1 MTNQPSASETEPVVV
16 PKFYEFIPDILSYLT
31 DGVERSNKEIYTAV
45 AERSALSPKQMKQ
58 LMSNG
63 RRLVY
68 VDRISW
74 GLTYLKQWGA
84 VDSPGRGRQKISD
97 KGKKLANQY
106 PQGLSSEIVAE
117 IVRGVKSGSAT
128 VAPTQPSKSDTNKSD
143 TKNDVFKVAP
153 STSEPAN
160 VDEST
165 PQELI
170 DESIAQLESALVHDV
185 LERVRSISPSAF
197 EQLVVD
203 ILLAMGYGGAEERG
217 IVTQT
222 SRDGGIDGVIDQDAL
237 GLSKIYVQAKRYG
250 EKNTVG
256 RPAIQEFVGAVH
268 AEGTQGVFITS
279 SSFTTDAREFAKKLS
294 GSTSV
299 VLVDGE
305 HLARLMVKYGIGV
318 QVERTYTIKRID
330 EDFFDEA

>member
-16 PKFYEFIPDILSYLT
+16 PKFYEFIPDILSYLA
-31 DGVERSNKEIYTAV
+31 DGRERSNKEIYAAV
-45 AERSALSPKQMKQ
+45 AERSALSPDQMRQ

-84 VDSPGRGRQKISD
+84 VESPGRGRQKISD
-97 KGKKLANQY
+97 EGKKLVGQY
-106 PQGLSSEIVAE
+106 PQGLPSEIVAE
-117 IVRGVKSGSAT
+117 IVRGVKSDSAAAT
-128 VAPTQPSKSDTNKSD
+128 PAQPSKSDL
-143 TKNDVFKVAP
+143 KNDVSKVAR
-153 STSEPAN
+153 SASEPAS

-170 DESIAQLESALVHDV
+170 DESIAQLESALVHDI
-185 LERVRSISPSAF
+185 LERVRSISPNAF

-203 ILLAMGYGGAEERG
+203 VLLAMGYGGAEERG
-217 IVTQT
+217 IVTQA
-222 SRDGGIDGVIDQDAL
+222 SRDGGIDQDAL

-305 HLARLMVKYGIGV
+305 QLARLMVKYGIGV

-330 EDFFDEA
+330 EDFFDES

>member
-1 MTNQPSASETEPVVV
+1 MTNQPSAPETEPVVV
-16 PKFYEFIPDILSYLT
+16 PKFYEFIPDILSYLA
-31 DGVERSNKEIYTAV
+31 DGRERSNKEIYAAV
-45 AERSALSPKQMKQ
+45 AERSALSPDQMRQ

-84 VDSPGRGRQKISD
+84 VESPGRGRQKISD
-97 KGKKLANQY
+97 EGKKLVGQY
-106 PQGLSSEIVAE
+106 PQGLPSEIVAE
-117 IVRGVKSGSAT
+117 IVRGVKSDSAAAT
-128 VAPTQPSKSDTNKSD
+128 PAQPSKSDL
-143 TKNDVFKVAP
+143 KNDVSKVAR
-153 STSEPAN
+153 SASEPAS

-170 DESIAQLESALVHDV
+170 DESIAQLESALVHDI
-185 LERVRSISPSAF
+185 LERVRSISPNAF

-203 ILLAMGYGGAEERG
+203 VLLAMGYGGAEERG
-217 IVTQT
+217 IVTQA

-305 HLARLMVKYGIGV
+305 QLARLMVKYGIGV

-330 EDFFDEA
+330 EDFFDES

>member
-1 MTNQPSASETEPVVV
+1 M
-16 PKFYEFIPDILSYLT
+16 
-31 DGVERSNKEIYTAV
+31 G
-45 AERSALSPKQMKQ
+45 
-58 LMSNG
+58 
-63 RRLVY
+63 
-68 VDRISW
+68 
-74 GLTYLKQWGA
+74 GA
-84 VDSPGRGRQKISD
+84 VESPGRGRQKISD
-97 KGKKLANQY
+97 EGKKLVGQY
-106 PQGLSSEIVAE
+106 PQGLPSEIVTE
-117 IVRGVKSGSAT
+117 IVRGVKSDSAAKT
-128 VAPTQPSKSDTNKSD
+128 PARPSQGDS
-143 TKNDVFKVAP
+143 KNDASKVAR
-153 STSEPAN
+153 SVSEPAS

-170 DESIAQLESALVHDV
+170 DESIAQLESALVHDI
-185 LERVRSISPSAF
+185 LERVRSISPGAF

-203 ILLAMGYGGAEERG
+203 VLLAMGYGGAEERG
-217 IVTQT
+217 IVTQA

-237 GLSKIYVQAKRYG
+237 GLSKIYIQAKRYG

-305 HLARLMVKYGIGV
+305 QLARLMVKYGIGV
-318 QVERTYTIKRID
+318 QAERTYTIKRID
-330 EDFFDEA
+330 EDFFDES

>member
-16 PKFYEFIPDILSYLT
+16 PKFYEFIPDILSYLA
-31 DGVERSNKEIYTAV
+31 DGRERSNKEIYAAV
-45 AERSALSPKQMKQ
+45 AERSALSPDQMRQ

-84 VDSPGRGRQKISD
+84 VESPGRGRQKISD
-97 KGKKLANQY
+97 KGKKLVGQY
-106 PQGLSSEIVAE
+106 PQGLPSEIVAE
-117 IVRGVKSGSAT
+117 IVRGVKSDSAAAT
-128 VAPTQPSKSDTNKSD
+128 PAQPSKSDS
-143 TKNDVFKVAP
+143 KNDVSQAVRSA
-153 STSEPAN
+153 SEPAS

-170 DESIAQLESALVHDV
+170 DESIAQLESALVHDI
-185 LERVRSISPSAF
+185 LERVRSISPNAF

-203 ILLAMGYGGAEERG
+203 VLLAMGYGGAEERG
-217 IVTQT
+217 IVTQA

-305 HLARLMVKYGIGV
+305 QLARLMVKYGIGV

-330 EDFFDEA
+330 EDFFDES

>member
-1 MTNQPSASETEPVVV
+1 MARSASE
-16 PKFYEFIPDILSYLT
+16 
-31 DGVERSNKEIYTAV
+31 
-45 AERSALSPKQMKQ
+45 
-58 LMSNG
+58 
-63 RRLVY
+63 
-68 VDRISW
+68 
-74 GLTYLKQWGA
+74 
-84 VDSPGRGRQKISD
+84 
-97 KGKKLANQY
+97 
-106 PQGLSSEIVAE
+106 
-117 IVRGVKSGSAT
+117 
-128 VAPTQPSKSDTNKSD
+128 
-143 TKNDVFKVAP
+143 
-153 STSEPAN
+153 PAS

-170 DESIAQLESALVHDV
+170 DESIAQLESALVHDI
-185 LERVRSISPSAF
+185 LERVRSISPGAF

-203 ILLAMGYGGAEERG
+203 VLLAMGYGGAEERG
-217 IVTQT
+217 IVTQA

-268 AEGTQGVFITS
+268 AEGVFITS

-305 HLARLMVKYGIGV
+305 QLARLMVKYGIGV

-330 EDFFDEA
+330 EDFFDES

>member
-16 PKFYEFIPDILSYLT
+16 PKFYEFIPDILSYLA
-31 DGVERSNKEIYTAV
+31 DGRERSNKEIYAAV
-45 AERSALSPKQMKQ
+45 AERSALSPDQMRQ

-84 VDSPGRGRQKISD
+84 VESPGRGRQKISNE
-97 KGKKLANQY
+97 GKKLVGQY
-106 PQGLSSEIVAE
+106 PQGLPSEIVAE
-117 IVRGVKSGSAT
+117 IVRGVKSDSAAAT
-128 VAPTQPSKSDTNKSD
+128 PAQPSKSDL
-143 TKNDVFKVAP
+143 KNDVSQAVRSA
-153 STSEPAN
+153 SEPAS

-170 DESIAQLESALVHDV
+170 DESIAQLESALVHDI
-185 LERVRSISPSAF
+185 LERVRSISPNAF

-203 ILLAMGYGGAEERG
+203 VLLAMGYGGAEERG
-217 IVTQT
+217 IVTQA

-305 HLARLMVKYGIGV
+305 QLARLMVKYGIGV

-330 EDFFDEA
+330 EDFFDES

>member
-16 PKFYEFIPDILSYLT
+16 PKFYEFIPDILSYLA
-31 DGVERSNKEIYTAV
+31 DGRDRSNKEIYAAA
-45 AERSALSPKQMKQ
+45 AERSALSPDQMRQ

-84 VDSPGRGRQKISD
+84 VESPGRGRQKISD
-97 KGKKLANQY
+97 EGKKLVGQY
-106 PQGLSSEIVAE
+106 PQSLPSEIVAE
-117 IVRGVKSGSAT
+117 IVRGVKSDSAAAT
-128 VAPTQPSKSDTNKSD
+128 PAQPSKSDL
-143 TKNDVFKVAP
+143 KNDVSKVAR
-153 STSEPAN
+153 SASEPAS

-170 DESIAQLESALVHDV
+170 DESIAQLESALVHDI
-185 LERVRSISPSAF
+185 LERVRSISPNAF

-203 ILLAMGYGGAEERG
+203 VLLAMGYGGAEERG
-217 IVTQT
+217 IVTQA

-305 HLARLMVKYGIGV
+305 QLARLMVKYGIGV

-330 EDFFDEA
+330 EDFFDES

>member
-1 MTNQPSASETEPVVV
+1 MTNQSSASETEPVMV
-16 PKFYEFIPDILSYLT
+16 PKFYEFIPAILNYLA
-31 DGVERSNKEIYTAV
+31 DGRERSNKEIYAAA
-45 AERSALSPKQMKQ
+45 AERSALSPDQMKQ
-58 LMSNG
+58 LMSNR

-84 VDSPGRGRQKISD
+84 VESPGRGRQKISD
-97 KGKKLANQY
+97 EGKKLADQY
-106 PQGLSSEIVAE
+106 PQGLPSEIVAE
-117 IVRGVKSGSAT
+117 IVRSVKSNSSTAT
-128 VAPTQPSKSDTNKSD
+128 PTQPA
-143 TKNDVFKVAP
+143 KNGAKNNAPNVAH
-153 STSEPAN
+153 STSEPTN
-160 VDEST
+160 VDENT

-170 DESIAQLESALVHDV
+170 DESIAQLESALVHDI
-185 LERVRSISPSAF
+185 LERVRSISPNAF

-217 IVTQT
+217 IVTQA

-279 SSFTTDAREFAKKLS
+279 SSFTADAREFAKKLS

-299 VLVDGE
+299 VLVDGDQ
-305 HLARLMVKYGIGV
+305 LARLMVKYGIGV
-318 QVERTYTIKRID
+318 QVERTYTVKRID

>member
-1 MTNQPSASETEPVVV
+1 MTAQSPNHIQVVV
-16 PKFYEFIPDILSYLT
+16 PKFYEFIPAILNYLA
-31 DGVERSNKEIYTAV
+31 DGRERSNKEIYAAV
-45 AERSALSPKQMKQ
+45 AERSALSPDQMKE

-74 GLTYLKQWGA
+74 GA
-84 VDSPGRGRQKISD
+84 VESPGRGRQKISD
-97 KGKKLANQY
+97 EGKKLAAQY
-106 PQGLSSEIVAE
+106 PQGLPSEIVAE
-117 IVRGVKSGSAT
+117 IVRSVKSNSASET
-128 VAPTQPSKSDTNKSD
+128 PAQLSKSGA
-143 TKNDVFKVAP
+143 KNNAPNVAH
-153 STSEPAN
+153 STSEPTN
-160 VDEST
+160 VDENT

-170 DESIAQLESALVHDV
+170 DESIAQLESALVHDI
-185 LERVRSISPSAF
+185 LERVRSISPNAF
-197 EQLVVD
+197 EQLVIDV
-203 ILLAMGYGGAEERG
+203 LLAMGYGGAEERG
-217 IVTQT
+217 IVTQA

-279 SSFTTDAREFAKKLS
+279 SSFTTDARDFAKKLS

-299 VLVDGE
+299 VLVDGDQ
-305 HLARLMVKYGIGV
+305 LARLMVKYGIGV

>member
-1 MTNQPSASETEPVVV
+1 MTNQSSASEIEPVVV
-16 PKFYEFIPDILSYLT
+16 PKFYEFIPDILSYLS

-45 AERSALSPKQMKQ
+45 AARSALSPKQMKQ
-58 LMSNG
+58 LMSNR

-84 VDSPGRGRQKISD
+84 VESPGRGRQKISD
-97 KGKKLANQY
+97 EGKKLANQY
-106 PQGLSSEIVAE
+106 PQGLPSEIVTE
-117 IVRGVKSGSAT
+117 IVRGVKSNSSTAT
-128 VAPTQPSKSDTNKSD
+128 PTQPAKSD
-143 TKNDVFKVAP
+143 TKNDVPKVAP

-170 DESIAQLESALVHDV
+170 DESIAQLESALVHDI
-185 LERVRSISPSAF
+185 LERVRSISPGAF

-217 IVTQT
+217 IVTQA

-299 VLVDGE
+299 VLVDGDQ
-305 HLARLMVKYGIGV
+305 LARLMVKYGIGV

>member
-1 MTNQPSASETEPVVV
+1 MTNQPSAPETEPVVV
-16 PKFYEFIPDILSYLT
+16 PKFYEFIPDILSYLA
-31 DGVERSNKEIYTAV
+31 DGRERSNKEIYTAV
-45 AERSALSPKQMKQ
+45 AERSALSPDQMRQ

-84 VDSPGRGRQKISD
+84 VESPGRGRQKISD
-97 KGKKLANQY
+97 EGKKLVGQY
-106 PQGLSSEIVAE
+106 PQGLPSEIVTE
-117 IVRGVKSGSAT
+117 IVRGVKSDSAT
-128 VAPTQPSKSDTNKSD
+128 TTPARPSQGDS
-143 TKNDVFKVAP
+143 KNDASKVAR
-153 STSEPAN
+153 SASEPAS

-170 DESIAQLESALVHDV
+170 DESIAQLESALVHDI
-185 LERVRSISPSAF
+185 LERVRSISPGAF

-203 ILLAMGYGGAEERG
+203 VLLAMGYGGAEERG
-217 IVTQT
+217 IVTQA

-305 HLARLMVKYGIGV
+305 QLARLMVKYGIGV

-330 EDFFDEA
+330 EDFFDES

>member
-16 PKFYEFIPDILSYLT
+16 PKFYEFIPDILSYLA
-31 DGVERSNKEIYTAV
+31 DGRERSNKEIYAAV
-45 AERSALSPKQMKQ
+45 AERSALSPDQMRQ

-68 VDRISW
+68 VDRIIW
-74 GLTYLKQWGA
+74 GLTYLKQLGA
-84 VDSPGRGRQKISD
+84 VESPGRGRQKISD
-97 KGKKLANQY
+97 EGKKLVGQY
-106 PQGLSSEIVAE
+106 PQGLPSEIVAE
-117 IVRGVKSGSAT
+117 IVRGVKSDSAAAT
-128 VAPTQPSKSDTNKSD
+128 PAQPSKSDL
-143 TKNDVFKVAP
+143 KNDVSKVAR
-153 STSEPAN
+153 SASEPAS

-170 DESIAQLESALVHDV
+170 DESIAQLESALVHDI
-185 LERVRSISPSAF
+185 LERVRSISPNAF

-203 ILLAMGYGGAEERG
+203 VLLAMGYGGAEERG
-217 IVTQT
+217 IVTQA
-222 SRDGGIDGVIDQDAL
+222 SRDCGIDGVIDQDAL

-305 HLARLMVKYGIGV
+305 QLARLMVKYGIGV

-330 EDFFDEA
+330 EDFFDES

>member
-1 MTNQPSASETEPVVV
+1 MTNQPSAPETEPVVV
-16 PKFYEFIPDILSYLT
+16 PKFYEFIPDILSYLA
-31 DGVERSNKEIYTAV
+31 DGRERSNKEIYAAV
-45 AERSALSPKQMKQ
+45 AERSALSPDQMRQ

-84 VDSPGRGRQKISD
+84 VESPGRGRQKISD
-97 KGKKLANQY
+97 EGKKLVGQY
-106 PQGLSSEIVAE
+106 PQGLPSEIVAE
-117 IVRGVKSGSAT
+117 IVRGVKSDSAAAT
-128 VAPTQPSKSDTNKSD
+128 PAQPSKSDL
-143 TKNDVFKVAP
+143 KNDVSKVAR
-153 STSEPAN
+153 SASEPAS

-170 DESIAQLESALVHDV
+170 DESIAQLESALVHDI
-185 LERVRSISPSAF
+185 LERVRSISPNAF

-203 ILLAMGYGGAEERG
+203 VLLAMGYGGAEERG
-217 IVTQT
+217 IVTQA

-305 HLARLMVKYGIGV
+305 QLARLMVKYSIGV

-330 EDFFDEA
+330 EDFFDES